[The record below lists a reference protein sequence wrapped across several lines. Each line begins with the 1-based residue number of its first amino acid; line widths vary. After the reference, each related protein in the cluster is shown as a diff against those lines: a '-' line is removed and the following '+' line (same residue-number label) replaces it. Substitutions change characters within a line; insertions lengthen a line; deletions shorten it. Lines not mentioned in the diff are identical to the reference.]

1 MNHRS
6 FLPALAISL
15 SFATAVATAAGTS
28 GSSGREIQQWTGK
41 EGEKSY
47 GDAPPA
53 EAIKNGRKVLNPQGV
68 PVREFPAQKTPEEAA
83 AQLRKQQ
90 EESRR
95 KAQDSFLLTTYT
107 KVSDIERV
115 RDDQLAL
122 IDSQIELSRGSLAA
136 SEQRLDSVQKRM
148 VSFRPYS
155 SAANARPLPDK
166 LAGEAIQ
173 VLGERRSMQE
183 TLVKHEQRK
192 EETRAKF
199 DADIARYRELTSR
212 PSIR

>member
-1 MNHRS
+1 MNHRT

-15 SFATAVATAAGTS
+15 SFATLMASAAGTS
-28 GSSGREIQQWTGK
+28 GSSGRDIQQWTDENGVVH
-41 EGEKSY
+41 Y
-47 GDAPPA
+47 GDAPPP
-53 EAIKNGRKVLNPQGV
+53 EAIKNGRTVLNPQGV
-68 PVREFPAQKTPEEAA
+68 PVRNYPAQMTTEEAA
-83 AQLRKQQ
+83 AQRRKQE

-173 VLGERRSMQE
+173 VLGERRSMQA
-183 TLVKHEQRK
+183 TLLKLEQRK